1 MGSDNLVLVGDD
13 ERDTTYRNEALVAGI
28 CCGDTLVI
36 DDTEYRV
43 RGVVN
48 ETGLIRLQTNGGDEE
63 WGHASLRNHIQ
74 RADTVVIERE

>member
-28 CCGDTLVI
+28 CCGDRLVV
-36 DDTEYRV
+36 DDAEYQV

-48 ETGLIRLQTNGGDEE
+48 ETGLIRLQTNDGDEE

-74 RADTVVIERE
+74 QADTVVIERE